1 MTAGI
6 VLTLVLF
13 AAAFAFVVAPMFRA
27 DARQREQV
35 SQVLSEARELQ
46 SQHDMLMA
54 SLKDLEDDRAQ
65 EKIGQE
71 DYDEFKLK
79 TTTRIVVLMK
89 RLDELKQEHARPA
102 GPKAVTPP
110 AEPA

>member
-1 MTAGI
+1 M
-6 VLTLVLF
+6 VLI
-13 AAAFAFVVAPMFRA
+13 AAALAFIVAPMFRA
-27 DARQREQV
+27 DARQQEQV

-65 EKIGQE
+65 EKIAQE
-71 DYDEFKLK
+71 DYDEFKAK
-79 TTTRIVVLMK
+79 TTTRIVALMK

-102 GPKAVTPP
+102 GPRAVNPP
-110 AEPA
+110 AEPAG